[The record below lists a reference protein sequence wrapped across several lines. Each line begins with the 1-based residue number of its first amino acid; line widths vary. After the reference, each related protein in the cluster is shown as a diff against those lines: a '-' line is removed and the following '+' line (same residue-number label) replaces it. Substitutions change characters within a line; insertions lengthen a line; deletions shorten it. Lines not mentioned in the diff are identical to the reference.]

1 MDIEKILTELS
12 DIPGVS
18 TRTERVAAR
27 CAELLRPVCDR
38 VETDAWGN
46 VRGYLGCGK
55 PGAKT
60 LMIDAHID
68 QVGFLV
74 NGILKEGFLSVQEI
88 GLDMRLLAGMP
99 VLVHTA
105 KGVLH
110 GVTVP
115 RDGRLNTDKAAGT
128 DKLVIDTGLTAGEV
142 EAAVHLG
149 DPVTFANSPFR
160 MAHGRVC
167 CNAIDDRACF
177 TAILL
182 AAEKLSK
189 ETDRSCDLVFS
200 GADREELGGPSAN
213 VSAETVQPDLFLAVD
228 VCHANSRFS
237 SDSEDMGKG
246 PSIPHEGFLGR
257 EWSELFETLAKE
269 YGIPV
274 QRFTYGYFPGTN
286 AGEVM
291 FSGTG
296 HAGAGLSLPMRYM
309 HTAGEVIEIRDI
321 ETTAELLYRFAMA
334 YGREA

>member
-1 MDIEKILTELS
+1 MDIEKILMELS

-18 TRTERVAAR
+18 TRTERVKAR
-27 CAELLRPVCDR
+27 CAELLRPLCDR

-46 VRGYLGCGK
+46 VRGYLSCGK
-55 PGAKT
+55 PGKKT

-74 NGILKEGFLSVQEI
+74 NGIDEDGFLSVQEI
-88 GLDMRLLAGMP
+88 GLDMRLLCGMP
-99 VLVHTA
+99 VLVHA
-105 KGVLH
+105 KGRTLK
-110 GVTVP
+110 GVVVP

-128 DKLVIDTGLTAGEV
+128 DKLCVDTGLPAGEV
-142 EAAVHLG
+142 RNLVALG
-149 DPVTFANSPFR
+149 DPITFANSPLR
-160 MAHGRVC
+160 MANGRIC

-182 AAEKLSK
+182 AAEKLAAEK
-189 ETDRSCDLVFS
+189 ERPCNLVFS

-246 PSIPHEGFLGR
+246 PSIPHGGFLGK
-257 EWSELFETLAKE
+257 EWSELFEALAKE
-269 YGIPV
+269 YDIPV
-274 QRFTYGYFPGTN
+274 QRFIYGYYPGTN

-296 HAGAGLSLPMRYM
+296 HRGAGLSVPMRYM
-309 HTAGEVIEIRDI
+309 HTAGELIDPKDI
-321 ETTAELLYRFAMA
+321 LNTAELLYRFAMA